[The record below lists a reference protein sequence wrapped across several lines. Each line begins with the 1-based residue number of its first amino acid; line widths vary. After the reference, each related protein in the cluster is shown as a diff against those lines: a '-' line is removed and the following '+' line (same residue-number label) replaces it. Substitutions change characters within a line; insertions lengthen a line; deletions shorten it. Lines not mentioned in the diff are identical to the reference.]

1 MASSG
6 GRACAE
12 EARFLMRRCAVRK
25 SACVRGGLVIAGLCY
40 GCLAPAFIYDVTT
53 LRKWDGSRGRYQKV
67 LAYSDFHDQ
76 LTAVTQ
82 QAHATQFV
90 HIDTFL
96 KKVNK
101 KSCKIIVEDLCA
113 ANDRGCA
120 CCGHFCVRPRGG
132 ILGGLTEKCQ
142 AAGAL
147 VCNVEYR
154 FCRVTSLGPVF
165 NAPSADPA
173 SFVSTKTITVSALC
187 DEIARTI
194 GEIETYRDG
203 SFLQN
208 VYQKGV
214 AAVKKKMYDF
224 ALAREN
230 AVSVARYVGEHMR
243 GSKKLEMLKDLLT
256 FDSQLLDY
264 KILHQ
269 IATSADKALI
279 VLFAGGSHC
288 ANVCEALEKMGY
300 ARVGS
305 EPQKHDYL
313 GAGVPKPLNLA
324 LVAF

>member
-1 MASSG
+1 M
-6 GRACAE
+6 
-12 EARFLMRRCAVRK
+12 
-25 SACVRGGLVIAGLCY
+25 
-40 GCLAPAFIYDVTT
+40 

-76 LTAVTQ
+76 LTAITQ
-82 QAHATQFV
+82 QVHATQSV
-90 HIDTFL
+90 HIDNLL

-101 KSCKIIVEDLCA
+101 NSCKIIVEDLCA

-120 CCGHFCVRPRGG
+120 SCGNFCVRPRGG

-142 AAGAL
+142 AAGAS

-173 SFVSTKTITVSALC
+173 SFASTTMITMGALR

-208 VYQKGV
+208 VHQKGV
-214 AAVKKKMYDF
+214 AAVKKKMNDF
-224 ALAREN
+224 ALSREN
-230 AVSVARYVGEHMR
+230 TVSVARYVGDHMR
-243 GSKKLEMLKDLLT
+243 GGNKLEMLKDLLI
-256 FDSQLLDY
+256 FDSQLLDS

-269 IATSADKALI
+269 IVTAADKELI

-288 ANVCEALEKMGY
+288 ANVCGALEKMGY
-300 ARVGS
+300 ARVRS

-324 LVAF
+324 RVTF